1 MSLSFGD
8 AIEWLKKKA
17 NNINQKEGYRGVMGP
32 ISRIDDMNAS
42 DIDFADTTTL
52 NNNLAQGIATYNT
65 KYNALSSATHDYLGM
80 TARYGDNK
88 NFNVFV
94 NTPMDFGSITASAGY
109 TGGGGC
115 ISNNTTASSGS
126 PYQALAGLTDA
137 STQGFDTVY
146 PPARFPNTPAGTA
159 LAMKACKL
167 WAADSQTYS
176 SSSTN
181 PNKTY
186 FALTRDTTANKFK
199 CFTGNVLNNDKP
211 TPYMVK
217 QLAYKV
223 ASSNNAT
230 RGGLFMDGTIGVYN
244 HNIPTTGAD
253 TANPYN
259 IQSPFLSPLTKYI
272 KCDKWIGGAINPNT
286 LSATLGLNC
295 SNANGTPVNMRYIYV
310 KASATSPNLYPF
322 IQIAQLAV
330 LAFVNGAGKNVSSV
344 LNNNKAVATSG
355 NGSNYTNVTNASWNN
370 NNSPPQLAIDGNLSA
385 RPHPSMY
392 HSPMNSTKDEW
403 WSVDLGQE
411 FSVYEI
417 IFYNRKDCC
426 SDRAIGMTM
435 QFKDAA
441 GNFVTVKDPVSG
453 NATQTITI
461 SSAALEQKFSI
472 SKP

>member
-17 NNINQKEGYRGVMGP
+17 NQKEGYRGVMGP

-42 DIDFADTTTL
+42 DIDFSNTTTF

-115 ISNNTTASSGS
+115 ISNNITTGSGS

-167 WAADSQTYS
+167 WAADSQTS

-181 PNKTY
+181 PTKTY

-272 KCDKWIGGAINPNT
+272 KCDKWIGGSVNPNT
-286 LSATLGLNC
+286 VSASLGVNC
-295 SNANGTPVNMRYIYV
+295 SNTNGLPVNMRYVYV
-310 KASATSPNLYPF
+310 KISSSGYM
-322 IQIAQLAV
+322 QISQIVV
-330 LAFVNGAGKNVSSV
+330 LAIVNGTGKNVANATDNSNSP
-344 LNNNKAVATSG
+344 KPVATSG
-355 NGSNYTNVTNASWNN
+355 NGPDYTNVTNRSWSQG
-370 NNSPPQLAIDGNLSA
+370 SPPEKAIDGTASP
-385 RPHPSMY
+385 RYHPEMY
-392 HSPMNSTKDEW
+392 HSPADSTVNEW
-403 WSVDLGQE
+403 WSVDLGKE
-411 FSVYEI
+411 YPVYEI
-417 IFYNRKDCC
+417 DYYNRNGCC
-426 SDRAIGMTM
+426 PERAIGMKM
-435 QFKDAA
+435 QFKDNA
-441 GNFVTVKDPVSG
+441 GNFVDVKDSNG
-453 NATQTITI
+453 NITNAI
-461 SSAALEQKFSI
+461 IIPSSALVQKFPI
-472 SKP
+472 LRP